1 MITLTPRPLSADA
14 FAPYGHVVA
23 MPPRPDR
30 IYFGDLIE
38 NRRPQ
43 ARLGLS
49 FTRMNG
55 VALPFRLTLFE
66 RHEFSA
72 QAFLPMDATRYLV
85 TVCPD
90 DGHGRPL
97 PQQAEAF
104 LAGPEQG
111 VIYGPGI
118 WHHPM
123 MALSPEGRFTI
134 VMWAN
139 GDAADEELVALDSAM
154 QVAAPD

>member
-1 MITLTPRPLSADA
+1 MITLKPRPLSADS

-23 MPPRPDR
+23 MPARPDR
-30 IYFGDLIE
+30 IYFGALME

-43 ARLGLS
+43 AGLGLS
-49 FTRMNG
+49 FTRMKG

-72 QAFLPMDATRYLV
+72 QAFLPMESTRYLV

-90 DGHGRPL
+90 DGQGRPD
-97 PQQAEAF
+97 PQHAEAF
-104 LAGPEQG
+104 IAEADQG
-111 VIYGPGI
+111 VIYGAGI

-123 MALSPEGRFTI
+123 TALSPEGRFTI

-139 GDAADEELVALDSAM
+139 GDAADEELVPLDLAM
-154 QVAAPD
+154 QVAAG